1 MRISDWSSDV
11 CSSDLDSKLERNAAC
26 LRIAD
31 GGRGARIRHG
41 NDDIR
46 LDRAFDGK
54 LFADALADRIDRG
67 AVDDRIGPRE
77 IDMLEDAGA
86 GTNRRER
93 PDRADATL
101 RHEHQLARSE
111 EHTSEL
117 QSLMRQSHDGFC

>member
-86 GTNRRER
+86 GTNRRAR
-93 PDRADATL
+93 PDRGEPPLRPDPQHARADTAQ
-101 RHEHQLARSE
+101 EGE
-111 EHTSEL
+111 WN
-117 QSLMRQSHDGFC
+117 GVG

>member
-1 MRISDWSSDV
+1 MADVSSRLDEGAVDIMRADE
-11 CSSDLDSKLERNAAC
+11 SKLERNAAC

-93 PDRADATL
+93 PDRADAPL
-101 RHEHQLARSE
+101 RHDHRTE
-111 EHTSEL
+111 EHTAEMQAL
-117 QSLMRQSHDGFC
+117 